1 MIKKRVY
8 KLFGFISNMIDQIL
22 RQVKENK
29 KYKTIADA
37 VVITEIK
44 KYLNSQQI
52 KNFEEITKE
61 DIKKI
66 RSKLHKA
73 YSSFQTKKKNK
84 RDLYLEDLRGL
95 LDIKNPSSKE
105 SNKINEINNNLLSIT
120 LSTKERLNSY
130 NKIYKQIFEITGTPD
145 SIIDLGC
152 GLNPL
157 SYPLIE
163 LDNMK
168 SITYLAYD
176 IDEEDTKFL
185 NEYFKIMKK
194 QNNNF
199 KGKADILDIRDLDK
213 IKRLPR
219 SDIIFLFKVIDILNQ
234 SEKDYKFSE
243 ELIKNLIKK
252 TKSLIVSF
260 PTKTITRKQMN
271 YPNRKWFE
279 LMLERND
286 LIFQTI
292 EIENEIFY
300 VIKM

>member
-1 MIKKRVY
+1 
-8 KLFGFISNMIDQIL
+8 MIDQIL